1 MPQFRLLTAALVL
14 LSGTML
20 LAQSR
25 VGDVTTIEGVQD
37 NVLMGIG
44 LVIGLDGS
52 GDGDGQAR
60 QLAANLM
67 QRLNLKVQP
76 SDISGNNIAV
86 VYVRAVL
93 PPFKRPGDK
102 LDVSVGSMGGKT
114 KSLFGGILIETP
126 LLGPD
131 QQTVY
136 ALAGGAVVAGVE
148 ASGSSGSKEKINH
161 PTVGRITNGAKV
173 EKDVPQFISRDNLV
187 RLKLRD
193 NSFASIRNLNNSVN
207 ARFPSAAKPLDA
219 QTLEVRVPQN
229 RRQDLV
235 VFMSEIMDLTTTLD
249 PPARVVIDA
258 NTGTIT
264 VGAAVVMLP
273 GAIAHGSISISIQET
288 PQVSQPGPFS
298 EGTTTV
304 TPQSNVK
311 IDQRGTELRPV
322 PAATSAADVAKALNA
337 LGLTPREL
345 ITVFQSLKANGL
357 LAAELIIQ

>member
-1 MPQFRLLTAALVL
+1 MPQILLRTAALVL
-14 LSGTML
+14 LSGATL
-20 LAQSR
+20 FAQSR
-25 VGDVTTIEGVQD
+25 VGDVTTIDGVQE
-37 NVLMGIG
+37 NTLFGLG
-44 LVIGLDGS
+44 LVIGLDGT
-52 GDGDGQAR
+52 GDGDGNAR
-60 QLAANLM
+60 QLAANYM
-67 QRLNLKVQP
+67 QRMNHKVQP

-86 VYVRAVL
+86 VYVSAVL
-93 PPFKRPGDK
+93 PPFKRPGDR
-102 LDVSVGSMGGKT
+102 LDVKVGSMGGKT

-126 LLGPD
+126 LLGID

-136 ALAGGAVVAGVE
+136 AIAGGPVVSGVE

-173 EKDVPQFISRDNLV
+173 EKDVPQFMARDNIV

-207 ARFPSAAKPLDA
+207 ALFAGSAKPLDA
-219 QTLEVRVPQN
+219 QTLEIRVPQN
-229 RRQDLV
+229 RRGDLV
-235 VFMSEIMDLTTTLD
+235 MFMSEVMDLKTTLD

-264 VGAAVVMLP
+264 VGAAVVLLP
-273 GAIAHGSISISIQET
+273 GAIAHGSISISIQESS
-288 PQVSQPGPFS
+288 QVSQPGPFS
-298 EGTTTV
+298 DGTTAV
-304 TPQSNVK
+304 TPQSSVK

-345 ITVFQSLKANGL
+345 ITVFQNLKANGL